1 MKKELVLKEKYKERD
16 NILQMWSMDLT
27 TLLQDKS
34 FDQYS
39 WLGKRKINKLAKK
52 YAAMLNEI
60 EFEIEQLKNLKDE

>member
-39 WLGKRKINKLAKK
+39 WLGKRKIIKLAKK